1 MNDRAVS
8 VLEEYDLEVLRTWK
22 GRGTILFETK
32 EGICVLKEYN
42 GMTDRLVWQNT
53 LLTHIKEQGDPAVEE
68 ILPNKEGELWT
79 KDQDQI
85 TYIVKTYPQGRECSI
100 RDPEE
105 CGRAME
111 RLAGL
116 HRKMHISIAAGQE
129 INVRASLPLTKEY
142 EKHNRELKR
151 VRKFLRDKSQKSDF
165 EFYLLKNY
173 DLFLEKAVSVS
184 AEWKQYCERKAELPT
199 VSKDVWCHGDYQHH
213 NIIVENDDMY
223 VINFEKC
230 GLDSQVRDV
239 YLFFRKFLEKT
250 NWSTAT
256 GEKLLKAYERE
267 NPLNA
272 EDRAQLYYRLLYP
285 EKFWKIVNFYYN
297 AGRSWLPGKNI
308 EKFEK
313 LLRQEDEKER
323 FLKEL
328 FG

>member
-8 VLEEYDLEVLRTWK
+8 VLEEYDFEVLRTWK
-22 GRGTILFETK
+22 GRGAILFETK
-32 EGICVLKEYN
+32 EGIRILKEYT
-42 GMTDRLVWQNT
+42 GMTERLVWQNK
-53 LLTHIKEQGDPAVEE
+53 LLTHIREQGDPAVEE
-68 ILPNKEGELWT
+68 ILPNKEGELST

-100 RDPEE
+100 REPEE
-105 CGRAME
+105 CGLAMK

-116 HRKMHISIAAGQE
+116 HRKMHMYVDPGQE
-129 INVRASLPLTKEY
+129 MSVKASLPLAKEY

-173 DLFLEKAVSVS
+173 DQFLDKAVSVS
-184 AEWKQYCERKAELPT
+184 KEWEQYCEKKADPSCA
-199 VSKDVWCHGDYQHH
+199 SKSIWCHGDFQHH
-213 NIIVENDDMY
+213 NIILENNDMH

-250 NWSTAT
+250 NWSPAM
-256 GEKLLKAYERE
+256 GEKLLKAYEKE
-267 NPLNA
+267 NPLDK
-272 EDRAQLYYRLLYP
+272 EDRTQLYYRLLYP

-323 FLKEL
+323 FLREL